1 MSSIKPLNRPGRG
14 AGIHPMKGGGSR
26 RGAGLHPMKSY
37 AAEDDQDP
45 YLLAEAV
52 SKMRDKLQRQGDKV
66 DRVPKRGSKP
76 NGALDAWSW
85 DPEVRLGLA
94 VDEALRPLW
103 LEGGSV
109 WLSQPQLDDKATPPK
124 LSGQASRLIEL
135 VAPRNSNL
143 FQYQVQA
150 VIAMAAARDDV
161 MPEIVT
167 QHEEFWPFFAAIT
180 HIEADTAPRTM
191 ELLAVA
197 HHMATSVTMR
207 LKDTLACPR
216 PIDLSAHAGPCLRTP
231 GHASLPAGHAT
242 IAFMFVPLLS
252 ALLDPP
258 GAGSWSQGRRWMF
271 RLAHRISHNRVVAGL
286 HFPVDAVAGRLL
298 GEVLADFF
306 LAICGRQANCAG
318 AAKMAIGAS
327 VTPANAKK
335 ATLPREGEVGDGGW
349 SQDVLDACG
358 LTPPSGSIGVAPSA
372 LLQALWSAAEQEL
385 LQLNLR

>member
-14 AGIHPMKGGGSR
+14 AGIHPMKGGGGR

-37 AAEDDQDP
+37 AALEDQDP

-135 VAPRNSNL
+135 AVSRNSEL
-143 FQYQVQA
+143 FGHQVHT
-150 VIAMAAARDDV
+150 VIGMAAARDDV

-167 QHEEFWPFFAAIT
+167 QHEEFWPFLAAIT
-180 HIEADTAPRTM
+180 HIEAETAPRTM

-207 LKDTLACPR
+207 LKDALACPR
-216 PIDLSAHAGPCLRTP
+216 PIDLSAHVGPCLRTP
-231 GHASLPAGHAT
+231 GHGSLPAGHAT
-242 IAFMFVPLLS
+242 IAFMFVPLLA

-258 GAGSWSQGRRWMF
+258 VALEWSQGRRWMF

-306 LAICGRQANCAG
+306 LAICGKQQHCAG
-318 AAKMAIGAS
+318 AAKIEIPAS
-327 VTPANAKK
+327 VTSANAMK
-335 ATLPREGEVGDGGW
+335 ATLPRESEVSDGDW
-349 SQDVLDACG
+349 SQDLAKHFQ
-358 LTPPSGSIGVAPSA
+358 LAIPSGSNLVTASR
-372 LLQALWSAAEQEL
+372 LLEEMWSAAEREL
-385 LQLNLR
+385 QQLNLR